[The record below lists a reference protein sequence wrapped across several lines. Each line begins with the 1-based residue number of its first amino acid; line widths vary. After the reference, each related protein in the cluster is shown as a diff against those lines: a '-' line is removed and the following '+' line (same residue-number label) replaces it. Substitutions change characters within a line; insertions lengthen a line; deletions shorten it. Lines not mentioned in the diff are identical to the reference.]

1 MATRASRLFCKQS
14 TLNPIMVMATTL
26 NPAIETD
33 PVRRYT
39 SRAMLQRIE
48 DQIAHNIRFYAAQPD
63 HVVAQR
69 IEDLKHEWSIERYL
83 QANAAA
89 VGFTTALLALLN
101 NRKWALLTCGALG
114 FFLYHGLKGFDPPI
128 PLLRKAGVRTRTEI
142 DQELYALK
150 ALRGDFKDIPQASAK
165 PTPNGA
171 VAALNAVNA

>member
-1 MATRASRLFCKQS
+1 
-14 TLNPIMVMATTL
+14 MATTL
-26 NPAIETD
+26 NPATESD

-39 SRAMLQRIE
+39 SPAMLQRIE
-48 DQIAHNIRFYAAQPD
+48 DQIAHNIRFYASQPD
-63 HVVAQR
+63 HVIAER
-69 IEDLKHEWSIERYL
+69 IEGLKREWSIERYL

-89 VGFTTALLALLN
+89 VGFTTALLALLK

-142 DQELYALK
+142 DRERYALK
-150 ALRGDFKDIPQASAK
+150 ALRGDFKDIPKAIAK

-171 VAALNAVNA
+171 LAALDAVNA